1 MIRILIADDHAIFRD
16 GLRRV
21 LAEHSGFAVVGEAT
35 GSRDAISQA
44 RELSADLVLLDIRMP
59 GRGALETVEELCR
72 LGCKVLV
79 LTAQPEDHYA
89 VRLLRAGASGYLTKE
104 QGAKQLIEAIEKI
117 AAGGRYI
124 GPKLAETIAWSVAP
138 QEGQAH
144 EALSGRELQVL
155 VALASGRSVQQI
167 ADELALSP
175 KTVSTYRSRVLEK
188 LHLTTNSDLVRYA
201 LQAGLVE

>member
-1 MIRILIADDHAIFRD
+1 MTRILIADDHTIFRE

-21 LAEHSGFAVVGEAT
+21 LQEHAEMEVVGEAT
-35 GSRDAISQA
+35 GSRDAIALA
-44 RELSADLVLLDIRMP
+44 RELSPDLVLLDIRMP
-59 GRGALETVEELCR
+59 GRGALETVEELRR
-72 LGCKVLV
+72 LECKVLV

-89 VRLLRAGASGYLTKE
+89 VRLLRAGAAGYMTKD
-104 QGAKQLIEAIEKI
+104 QGAAQLIEAIEKV
-117 AAGGRYI
+117 ARGGRYI
-124 GPKLAETIAWSVAP
+124 GPKLAETIAWSVAAKD
-138 QEGQAH
+138 GQPH

-155 VALASGRSVQQI
+155 VAIASGQSVQQI

-188 LHLTTNSDLVRYA
+188 LHLSTNSDLVRYA